1 MNSPIRYY
9 GGKGTMFNNIIQHFP
24 NKEDYDI
31 YVEPFGGSYSI
42 GLKKEPAKVEIYND
56 LDKNV
61 YSLYK
66 VLSDPEM
73 FQRFKDRCDLI
84 LYSDDIRKEFKQ
96 KLKQEISIEDRAFY
110 FFYVNRTSHNGIGGF
125 SSNSSIRRN
134 LSKAVS
140 DFLSCIDRLPEL
152 HNRLSRVI
160 VTNTNG
166 NDLIRKY
173 NDPKNMIYCLP
184 ENEIVIINGK
194 PTKVQDVKEGDY
206 CSGDNVV
213 TKTHIRMAENEELVK
228 INVMGLGN
236 KFPITMSNDH
246 VIFIYENG
254 EIKEVKG
261 NELKI
266 GDYVIV
272 KPFNNEKNESLPINY
287 INKKQHTKQV
297 NFNGN
302 LTELSE
308 LLGFYAAEG
317 HSQNGLMFSFN
328 TNEHKYLNRVKY
340 LIDNVFGIESHIH
353 ENSPHPTVSQVRVY
367 GVEVEN
373 FFKDHLIN
381 GVSTT
386 KKFTDYVMKLHP
398 KYQLEII
405 KSWLRGDG
413 GIWYDNTPQEYKTT
427 KTRSGNRNKFK
438 ITGTSS
444 SWDMINQLYEMALR
458 CQLHPCIKKRENTYD
473 LYFTTKHDVETL
485 TNIRTNGRSCKRRKW
500 VDDFMITP
508 ITNITVENYTGNMY
522 DLTTEKGYFYLSFG
536 VKSHNCDPPY
546 EQSTRTGAR
555 YAVDMDREGHLD
567 FLDAVINSRSK
578 ILISGYDCELYET
591 LTENGFTK
599 IKFEVKT
606 IDGNFNPKIKT
617 ETLWK
622 NY

>member
-9 GGKGTMFNNIIQHFP
+9 GGKGTMFNNIIEHFP

-134 LSKAVS
+134 MSKAVS

-173 NDPKNMIYCLP
+173 NDPKNMIYC
-184 ENEIVIINGK
+184 
-194 PTKVQDVKEGDY
+194 
-206 CSGDNVV
+206 
-213 TKTHIRMAENEELVK
+213 
-228 INVMGLGN
+228 
-236 KFPITMSNDH
+236 
-246 VIFIYENG
+246 
-254 EIKEVKG
+254 
-261 NELKI
+261 
-266 GDYVIV
+266 
-272 KPFNNEKNESLPINY
+272 
-287 INKKQHTKQV
+287 
-297 NFNGN
+297 
-302 LTELSE
+302 
-308 LLGFYAAEG
+308 
-317 HSQNGLMFSFN
+317 
-328 TNEHKYLNRVKY
+328 
-340 LIDNVFGIESHIH
+340 
-353 ENSPHPTVSQVRVY
+353 
-367 GVEVEN
+367 
-373 FFKDHLIN
+373 
-381 GVSTT
+381 
-386 KKFTDYVMKLHP
+386 
-398 KYQLEII
+398 
-405 KSWLRGDG
+405 
-413 GIWYDNTPQEYKTT
+413 
-427 KTRSGNRNKFK
+427 
-438 ITGTSS
+438 
-444 SWDMINQLYEMALR
+444 
-458 CQLHPCIKKRENTYD
+458 
-473 LYFTTKHDVETL
+473 
-485 TNIRTNGRSCKRRKW
+485 
-500 VDDFMITP
+500 
-508 ITNITVENYTGNMY
+508 
-522 DLTTEKGYFYLSFG
+522 
-536 VKSHNCDPPY
+536 DPPY

-555 YAVDMDREGHLD
+555 YSVDMNREGHLD
-567 FLDAVINSRSK
+567 FLDAVINSSSK

-591 LTENGFTK
+591 LTDNGFTK
-599 IKFEVKT
+599 INFEVKT